1 MTMDTE
7 LSVLFIY
14 LFAQFRVYQD
24 LCLLLFVIVMDV
36 LTEGVRLVPKWIGC
50 ALFYGL
56 SWLRR

>member
-24 LCLLLFVIVMDV
+24 LCLLLFVIAMDV
-36 LTEGVRLVPKWIGC
+36 LTEGVRVG
-50 ALFYGL
+50 
-56 SWLRR
+56 S